1 MEIIRLTYEET
12 SSSTWR
18 KVMQKV
24 KEREAYLLRKLRSDL
39 SETETAKIRGAL
51 KELEIVAGLAND
63 ENLPSSEAQ

>member
-1 MEIIRLTYEET
+1 
-12 SSSTWR
+12 
-18 KVMQKV
+18 MQKV

-63 ENLPSSEAQ
+63 ENLPLSEAQ